1 MDARS
6 RKRRID
12 CVGKLLFHTHTM
24 IKRFRINTISH
35 FTYPPVC
42 HLHRFLKV
50 MFLKK
55 KNQFKPVGII
65 P

>member
-12 CVGKLLFHTHTM
+12 CVGKLLFHTHNV
-24 IKRFRINTISH
+24 KRFRTNTISH
-35 FTYPPVC
+35 FTYPPIC

-55 KNQFKPVGII
+55 NQFKPVGII